1 MDKSEKDSLLKLYP
15 DKPVVYGPY
24 VRKDNQR
31 KMLVLCDIDKKN
43 CITPLLARVRL
54 EIKLGRRL
62 TGDETVD
69 HHDEDRTNDDPDNLR
84 LLPKGENS
92 RKSLIGNTYALGREV
107 PIEERL
113 YGQVNGMA
121 KLTDDQVLD
130 FRRRYSSGKVSKR
143 QIQDEAGMS
152 EKSVR
157 SLLYGD
163 TYSHLPS
170 AVNRPK
176 CGRPKSK

>member
-1 MDKSEKDSLLKLYP
+1 MDKSEKDSILELYP

-24 VRKDNQR
+24 VRSDNQR
-31 KMLVLCDIDKKN
+31 KMLVLCDVDKKN

-62 TGDETVD
+62 VGDETVD

-92 RKSLIGNTYALGREV
+92 RKSLTGNTYSLGRAV
-107 PIEERL
+107 PVEERR
-113 YGQVNGMA
+113 YGQSNKMA
-121 KLTDDQVLD
+121 KLSDDQVLD
-130 FRRRYSSGKVSKR
+130 FRRRYSSGEVTKQ
-143 QIQDEAGMS
+143 QIQEETGMV

-163 TYSHLPS
+163 TYSHLPCT
-170 AVNRPK
+170 VNRPK
-176 CGRPKSK
+176 SGRPKSK